1 MSSPPLDELY
11 LTWLYSQVG
20 SVKDRNPSRSY
31 WKILRKLFTKEFV
44 WIVPNDDNRAEDGR
58 DLRLEFLEEHD
69 IQEVDP
75 NWMCLGCSMLELL
88 IGISRRLSFE
98 ADGESRAWFW
108 SLMETL
114 DLERYNDHTPFSDA
128 AIEEVLERIIWR
140 TYRRNGAGGLFPL
153 RNPREDQRK
162 VELRYQWAAYLLDD

>member
-11 LTWLYSQVG
+11 FTWLYSQVG

-69 IQEVDP
+69 IQDVDP
-75 NWMCLGCSMLELL
+75 NWMRLGCSMLELL
-88 IGISRRLSFE
+88 IGTLLHLVSCRRS
-98 ADGESRAWFW
+98 A
-108 SLMETL
+108 
-114 DLERYNDHTPFSDA
+114 P
-128 AIEEVLERIIWR
+128 
-140 TYRRNGAGGLFPL
+140 FPL
-153 RNPREDQRK
+153 YRLISIPS
-162 VELRYQWAAYLLDD
+162 L